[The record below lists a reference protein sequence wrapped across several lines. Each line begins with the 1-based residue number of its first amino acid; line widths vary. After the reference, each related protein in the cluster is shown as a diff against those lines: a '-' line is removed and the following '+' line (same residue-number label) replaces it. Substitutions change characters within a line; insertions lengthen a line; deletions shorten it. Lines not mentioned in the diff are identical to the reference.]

1 MILKKMMV
9 KFWVVLKINKALS
22 IDSNLNGETLFRL
35 NNMKKTKD
43 YFTTEI
49 KERETMSNRLNKD
62 NAAFD
67 YIDKILIVLYA
78 TSGEISIFF
87 FFLTLLEYLL
97 FLFLALLEL
106 L

>member
-1 MILKKMMV
+1 
-9 KFWVVLKINKALS
+9 
-22 IDSNLNGETLFRL
+22 
-35 NNMKKTKD
+35 MKKTKD

-87 FFLTLLEYLL
+87 F
-97 FLFLALLEL
+97 
-106 L
+106 

>member
-1 MILKKMMV
+1 
-9 KFWVVLKINKALS
+9 
-22 IDSNLNGETLFRL
+22 
-35 NNMKKTKD
+35 MKKTKD

-67 YIDKILIVLYA
+67 YIDKTLIVLYA

-87 FFLTLLEYLL
+87 FSNIIGISIISFSGIIGTPVGIANTSFSFFFLWLHKS
-97 FLFLALLEL
+97 
-106 L
+106 

>member
-1 MILKKMMV
+1 
-9 KFWVVLKINKALS
+9 
-22 IDSNLNGETLFRL
+22 
-35 NNMKKTKD
+35 MKKTKD

-87 FFLTLLEYLL
+87 FFLTLLAYLL

>member
-1 MILKKMMV
+1 
-9 KFWVVLKINKALS
+9 
-22 IDSNLNGETLFRL
+22 
-35 NNMKKTKD
+35 MKKTKD

-49 KERETMSNRLNKD
+49 KERETMSKRLNKD

-87 FFLTLLEYLL
+87 FSNIIGISIISFSGIIGTPVGIANTSFSFFFL
-97 FLFLALLEL
+97 
-106 L
+106 

>member
-1 MILKKMMV
+1 
-9 KFWVVLKINKALS
+9 
-22 IDSNLNGETLFRL
+22 
-35 NNMKKTKD
+35 MKKTKD

-67 YIDKILIVLYA
+67 YIDKTLIVLYA

-87 FFLTLLEYLL
+87 FSNIIGISIISFSGIIGTPVGIANTSFSFFFL
-97 FLFLALLEL
+97 
-106 L
+106 

>member
-1 MILKKMMV
+1 
-9 KFWVVLKINKALS
+9 
-22 IDSNLNGETLFRL
+22 
-35 NNMKKTKD
+35 MKKTKD

-87 FFLTLLEYLL
+87 FFSNIIGISIISFSGIIGTPVGIANTSFSFF
-97 FLFLALLEL
+97 FL
-106 L
+106 